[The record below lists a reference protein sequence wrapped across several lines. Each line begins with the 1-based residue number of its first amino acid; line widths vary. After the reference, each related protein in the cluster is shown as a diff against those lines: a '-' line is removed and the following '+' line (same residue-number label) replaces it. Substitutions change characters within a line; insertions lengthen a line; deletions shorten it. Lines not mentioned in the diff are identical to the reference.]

1 MDPWAGNL
9 RRALLSICKPPHNLE
24 DHRDM
29 HEKTLLYGAL
39 GCTAIAAVFAVA
51 RGSNKPTGGEISIT
65 PVSQVDAKTLSSTEV
80 PIRLTS
86 SDGTG
91 LRLQSLRANAVVE
104 DPLALTEMHLT
115 FRNPESR
122 ILEGTFRITLPQGAS
137 LSRFAMKVNGVWQE
151 GEVVEKQAARRAY
164 EDFLHRR
171 QDPALMEQ
179 GAGNE
184 FSARVFP
191 IPANGIKEILIAYSE
206 VIEAGAPYVLPLRGL
221 PQLGSLDVDV
231 HAAGSQAA
239 LGGRTDLG
247 FGLHQQR
254 FTPGQ
259 DFVVEA
265 RQLPRSAGL
274 RSGDL
279 AITRVVPFATSRPEP
294 VTSAVVLVDTSASR
308 GLGLPDQAR
317 LVKSVL
323 SKMAPDVA
331 VTVGCF
337 DQEVVQL
344 YEGKAGGFGD
354 KEVGAIIARGALG
367 ASDFERALVWAGEQS
382 KRTKAK
388 RVVLVGD
395 GVATAGETDA
405 QKLKEKVE
413 RLRDSGVDR
422 MDAIAVG
429 GIRDDGFLRTV
440 VRGVLDRDGVVLDAK
455 LGANA
460 LARRLGEATSSG
472 VPVTVEGASWSWP
485 RTLDGLQ
492 AGDEVMVYSK
502 VESGK
507 PVKISVGTQQF
518 APDLRASD
526 RPLVER
532 AWAQAKIQSL
542 VEAPTENAV
551 TTKREIIALST
562 QHRVLS
568 PFTAMLVLETDNDYR
583 RFNIDRTATVDILT
597 VKDGRI
603 AIAHEPRSWEQKQAR
618 LEAEDNE
625 GKSRSANR
633 EKRKKGEDGRS
644 RHASKASEETDTAS
658 ASVPATAT
666 AMASAA
672 APGFHAPPSDD
683 APSPQAATGN
693 RAAAVDEASELGMIG
708 ALDGDATGEAFG
720 TGGLGLRGTGQGG
733 GGEGI
738 GLGDIGTIGHGA
750 GQAAGPTGRTGGS
763 AAAPPP
769 PPRAPSPSVVTT
781 LPAAEPEESPRQD
794 ARRHAPRRRPPA
806 GNQPRGGDERT
817 NGTTTGQVRPGAL
830 VVQGG
835 IAQGE
840 VQRVIR
846 GATPRLRACYTS
858 QLASNPSVRGHMDV
872 NVVIDSLGEVKSVA
886 ATTSP
891 SAELKGCVQGVFRSV
906 RFPAPGTGDARFT
919 ASFDFVPSGGEVDG
933 TGSDPN
939 RNTNV
944 PKALPYDGRFKVVM
958 DRLSNG
964 DKDGGLDEAKRW
976 QTDQPGDIM
985 ALVALGEAY
994 EARGDVKTA
1003 ARAYGSILELF
1014 SFRADSRRFAGE
1026 RLERLGDPIAIKL
1039 AADTYGKAAE
1049 QRPDHPASHR
1059 LYAFTL
1065 LKAGDYEKA
1074 FEAMKKGATR
1084 SYPMG
1089 RFAGADRILK
1099 EDLGLIASVW
1109 AAAQPARRD
1118 EIMSRLRSAGGTAET
1133 GPSLRFVLVWE
1144 TDANDVD
1151 FHIYDGKGGHAYY
1164 GNRALPSGGELY
1176 ADVTTGYGPECF
1188 TIRGAREKRAYPYT
1202 LQAHYYSRG
1211 PMGYGMGKLEVVEHD
1226 GQGHISFEER
1236 PFVVMVDRA
1245 YVDLG
1250 SVEKPTKAMTASL
1263 K

>member
-1 MDPWAGNL
+1 
-9 RRALLSICKPPHNLE
+9 
-24 DHRDM
+24 M

-39 GCTAIAAVFAVA
+39 GCTALAAAFAVA
-51 RGSNKPTGGEISIT
+51 QGRSKPTGGEISIA
-65 PVSQVDAKTLSSTEV
+65 PVSLIDARTLSSTDI

-115 FRNPESR
+115 FQNPESR
-122 ILEGTFRITLPQGAS
+122 VLEGTFRITLPQGAS

-164 EDFLHRR
+164 EDFLHRK

-191 IPANGIKEILIAYSE
+191 IPANGIKEIMIAYSE

-221 PQLGSLDVDV
+221 PQLGTLDVDV

-239 LGGRTDLG
+239 LAGGRADLG
-247 FGLHQQR
+247 FSLHQQR

-274 RSGDL
+274 RSGEL
-279 AITRVVPFATSRPEP
+279 AITRVVPFASSRPEP
-294 VTSAVVLVDTSASR
+294 IASAVVLVDTSASR
-308 GLGLPDQAR
+308 GLGLPEQAR
-317 LVKSVL
+317 MLRTLL
-323 SKMAPDVA
+323 SKLAPDA
-331 VTVGCF
+331 SVTVACF
-337 DQEVVQL
+337 DQEVVPI
-344 YEGKAGGFGD
+344 YAGKAGGFGE
-354 KEVGAIIARGALG
+354 KEIATILARAALG
-367 ASDFERALVWAGEQS
+367 ASDFEQALEWAGAEA

-405 QKLKEKVE
+405 QKLKAKVE
-413 RLRDSGVDR
+413 RLRDAGVDR
-422 MDAIAVG
+422 LDAIAVG
-429 GIRDDGFLRTV
+429 GIRDDAFLRTV

-455 LGANA
+455 LGADA
-460 LARRLGEATSSG
+460 LARRLGEATTSG

-492 AGDEVMVYSK
+492 AGDEIMVYAK
-502 VESGK
+502 LDAAA
-507 PVKISVGTQQF
+507 PVKITVGTQQLT
-518 APDLRASD
+518 PDLRASD

-532 AWAQAKIQSL
+532 AWAQARIQSL
-542 VEAPTENAV
+542 VEAPTDDAA
-551 TTKREIIALST
+551 TTKREIVALST
-562 QHRVLS
+562 RHRVLS
-568 PFTAMLVLETDNDYR
+568 PHTALLVLETDADYR
-583 RFNIDRTATVDILT
+583 RFDIDRNATVDILT

-603 AIAHEPRSWEQKQAR
+603 AIDHAPRAWEERQAK
-618 LEAEDNE
+618 LTEE
-625 GKSRSANR
+625 KSEEHA
-633 EKRKKGEDGRS
+633 KGGDGRRKRRAES
-644 RHASKASEETDTAS
+644 
-658 ASVPATAT
+658 PTAT
-666 AMASAA
+666 APPAEAVATASPTPPGAGAPAQAEPAA
-672 APGFHAPPSDD
+672 AADSAGDLD
-683 APSPQAATGN
+683 IDGVLDQKQL
-693 RAAAVDEASELGMIG
+693 RA
-708 ALDGDATGEAFG
+708 GE
-720 TGGLGLRGTGQGG
+720 GG
-733 GGEGI
+733 GGSGQGF
-738 GLGDIGTIGHGA
+738 GLGAIGGSSGR
-750 GQAAGPTGRTGGS
+750 AGPTGRFENAT
-763 AAAPPP
+763 ADAPAPPP
-769 PPRAPSPSVVTT
+769 APPPRTARPAAPMAEPAEGAPLASAMRPPSPRPSPTM
-781 LPAAEPEESPRQD
+781 PAP
-794 ARRHAPRRRPPA
+794 
-806 GNQPRGGDERT
+806 QPSS
-817 NGTTTGQVRPGAL
+817 GQVRAGAL
-830 VVQGG
+830 IVQGG

-840 VQRVIR
+840 VQRLVR
-846 GATPRLRACYTS
+846 GAMPRIRACYVD
-858 QLASNPSVRGHMDV
+858 QLRATPSIRGHMDV
-872 NVVIDSLGEVKSVA
+872 SVVLDSLGQVKSA
-886 ATTSP
+886 EATSSP
-891 SAELKGCVQGVFRSV
+891 SNELKTCVQGVFRTV
-906 RFPAPGTGDARFT
+906 HFPAPGTGDARFT
-919 ASFDFVPSGGEVDG
+919 AGFDFVPSGSDG
-933 TGSDPN
+933 ADPSDVAAN
-939 RNTNV
+939 GNV
-944 PKALPYDGRFKVVM
+944 PKALPYDGRFKIVM
-958 DRLSNG
+958 ERLSLG

-976 QTDQPGDIM
+976 QADQPGDIM

-1026 RLERLGDPIAIKL
+1026 RLERLADPLAIKL
-1039 AADTYGKAAE
+1039 AADSYGKAAE

-1065 LKAGDYEKA
+1065 LKAGEHEKA
-1074 FEAMKKGATR
+1074 FAAMKKGATR
-1084 SYPMG
+1084 SYPSG

-1099 EDLGLIASVW
+1099 EDLGLIATVW
-1109 AAAQPARRD
+1109 AAAQPARRG
-1118 EIMSRLRSAGGTAET
+1118 EIMAQLHAAGGIEES

-1151 FHIYDGKGGHAYY
+1151 FHIHDGNGGHAYY
-1164 GNRALPSGGELY
+1164 GNRNLPSGGELY

-1226 GQGHISFEER
+1226 GQGHISFDER
-1236 PFVVMVDRA
+1236 PFVVMVDHA

-1250 SVEKPTKAMTASL
+1250 TVDKPKQAMTASL
-1263 K
+1263 VK

>member
-1 MDPWAGNL
+1 
-9 RRALLSICKPPHNLE
+9 
-24 DHRDM
+24 M

-39 GCTAIAAVFAVA
+39 GCTAIAAVVAVV
-51 RGSNKPTGGEISIT
+51 RGSNAPTGGEISIT
-65 PVSQVDAKTLSSTEV
+65 PVSQIDAKTLSSTEV

-115 FRNPESR
+115 FQNPESR
-122 ILEGTFRITLPQGAS
+122 VLEGTFRITLPQGAS

-164 EDFLHRR
+164 EDFLHRK

-191 IPANGIKEILIAYSE
+191 IPANGIKEIMIAYSE

-221 PQLGSLDVDV
+221 PQLGTLDVDV
-231 HAAGSQAA
+231 HAAGSQGAA
-239 LGGRTDLG
+239 LGGKSDLG

-265 RQLPRSAGL
+265 RKLPRSAGL

-294 VTSAVVLVDTSASR
+294 IASALVLVDTSASR
-308 GLGLPDQAR
+308 GLGLPEQAR
-317 LVKSVL
+317 MVRSVL
-323 SKMAPDVA
+323 SKMRPDAP
-331 VTVGCF
+331 VTVACF
-337 DQEVVQL
+337 DQEVVQV

-354 KEVGAIIARGALG
+354 KEVSAIIARGALG
-367 ASDFERALVWAGEQS
+367 ASDFEQVLVWAGEQA

-413 RLRDSGVDR
+413 RLRDSGVER
-422 MDAIAVG
+422 MDAVAVG

-455 LGANA
+455 LGPDA
-460 LARRLGEATSSG
+460 LARRLGEATTSG
-472 VPVTVEGASWSWP
+472 VPVKVEGASWSWP

-492 AGDEVMVYSK
+492 AGDEVIVYSK
-502 VESGK
+502 VDAGQ
-507 PVKISVGTQQF
+507 PVRVSVGTQQF

-542 VEAPTENAV
+542 VEAPTEDAA

-568 PFTAMLVLETDNDYR
+568 PHTAMLVLETERDYQ
-583 RFNIDRTATVDILT
+583 RFNIDRNATVDILT

-603 AIAHEPRSWEQKQAR
+603 ALDHQPRSWEQKRAR
-618 LEAEDNE
+618 LEFE
-625 GKSRSANR
+625 GEEEKSKLDDRRKGTSRSTTVT
-633 EKRKKGEDGRS
+633 
-644 RHASKASEETDTAS
+644 ET
-658 ASVPATAT
+658 PQATAR
-666 AMASAA
+666 ASAA
-672 APGFHAPPSDD
+672 APGSPAEAND
-683 APSPQAATGN
+683 PSPAQAASAD
-693 RAAAVDEASELGMIG
+693 RAQALDEASEFGIVG
-708 ALDGDATGEAFG
+708 QLDGDQTGDAFG
-720 TGGLGLRGTGQGG
+720 SGGLGLSGNGEGG
-733 GGEGI
+733 GGRGEGI
-738 GLGDIGTIGHGA
+738 GLGSVGTIGHGA
-750 GQAAGPTGRTGGS
+750 AAAGRAAGASGAMGGAV
-763 AAAPPP
+763 AAEAPPP
-769 PPRAPSPSVVTT
+769 PQTAPTP
-781 LPAAEPEESPRQD
+781 PAAEPALRSRPDSNARPAPARRPAPTTRPRQD
-794 ARRHAPRRRPPA
+794 D
-806 GNQPRGGDERT
+806 QESGGA
-817 NGTTTGQVRPGAL
+817 TGQVRPGAL

-840 VQRVIR
+840 VQRVVR
-846 GATPRLRACYTS
+846 GAASRIRACYTS

-872 NVVIDSLGEVKSVA
+872 TVVIDALGEVKSA
-886 ATTSP
+886 EATTSP

-919 ASFDFVPSGGEVDG
+919 AAFDFVPSGGAVADDRE
-933 TGSDPN
+933 SSPN
-939 RNTNV
+939 RRNASV

-958 DRLSNG
+958 DRLSHG

-1026 RLERLGDPIAIKL
+1026 RLERLGDASSIRL

-1065 LKAGDYEKA
+1065 LKAGEHEKA

-1099 EDLGLIASVW
+1099 EDLGLIATVW
-1109 AAAQPARRD
+1109 AAAQPGKRD
-1118 EIMSRLRSAGGTAET
+1118 EIMTRLRAAGGTAET

-1250 SVEKPTKAMTASL
+1250 SVEKPTQAMTASL